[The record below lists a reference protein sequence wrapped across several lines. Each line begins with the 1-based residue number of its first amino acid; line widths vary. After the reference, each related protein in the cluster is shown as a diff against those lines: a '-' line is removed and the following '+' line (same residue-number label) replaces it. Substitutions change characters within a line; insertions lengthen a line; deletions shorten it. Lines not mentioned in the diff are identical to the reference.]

1 MHSKIIQVS
10 VSPIEKD
17 AWLEPDAAI
26 EDSTIGY
33 VADYTDSCTKEERKE
48 TLEGLAD
55 LLQGIATVD
64 VEKGIIT
71 VNEDREASI
80 RLVND
85 WHQKTLKALLGTFEK
100 EKCPD
105 PLTSI
110 FAVEK
115 YRGSSFLFYAEYGR
129 LSSAFVRDLA
139 LGYYGKTLHIGAV
152 LDYHY

>member
-10 VSPIEKD
+10 TGPIRKD
-17 AWLEPDAAI
+17 AWLDPDDAI
-26 EDSTIGY
+26 TDETIGY
-33 VADYTDSCTKEERKE
+33 VADYTDSCSEEERKE
-48 TLEGLAD
+48 TLEGLAE
-55 LLQGIATVD
+55 LLDGIATVD

-71 VNEDREASI
+71 VNEDREASV

-85 WHQKTLKALLGTFEK
+85 WHQKTLKALLRTFST

-129 LSSAFVRDLA
+129 LSSAFVHDLA
-139 LGYYGKTLHIGAV
+139 LGYYGKTLHIRAV